1 MKSVGA
7 CSRVAAGG
15 HRQFPVTGPLGRLH
29 PALLIWLF
37 LGLSQASFGQ
47 DSNGF
52 QPPPTN
58 LLRPTPIEPGL
69 SAPTAGG
76 LPPSAVVPA
85 AVAAAPAG
93 SQPQPPLPTSAA
105 QPGDSGT
112 TVSDSGSPDSA
123 SLPTS
128 EQLSALALNLAADT
142 ELEDAVRQPLLD
154 SVAAMQAELQS
165 RAELI
170 KRLSDRQAAIDAAP
184 SVLAELRRLQQEPAA
199 RKSRLP
205 TEGTGFLS
213 LERLQELQRESE
225 TQWRSY
231 EEERRRIEERIGR
244 RETRRREIPQQ
255 LANEREQLGQL
266 TAELAAA
273 ATDTS
278 PPLQRELR
286 SWQLKIRRQLAEDRL
301 RSLEVELRQIE
312 AEAELLP
319 LKREF
324 AQADER
330 FWLSEL
336 NRATELLRGRQ
347 DFILRQRRREMEQ
360 MVQRLP
366 PELQPSGQALVDRLT
381 SWQEIAR
388 SQAEVQ
394 QKISLARSQ
403 LDVLE
408 RRYETMVD
416 RLDSIGS
423 GFTSLLNSML
433 RQQRLELQ
441 SDPEWDAYALRA
453 QIRSYQRQM
462 REVEATLLDVSL
474 RQSQLSSKIDPDVS
488 PEPYTEQDL
497 WIQENRLLTEF
508 QVQANR
514 YFNDLFELATIKQ
527 NKFSLLRQYMDLIDK
542 HILWARSTDLFG
554 WSDIKLSRDAL
565 EWLLRY
571 SHFQALSDLL
581 VQDLL
586 GYPWFWLSLAM
597 LITLMLWVGTRVRR
611 HIANLGQQVSRTN
624 YLEYLPTPI
633 TLLLSLLLALP
644 LPLVC
649 LAFAWRLSSVPEGDS
664 GFLSGLSQGLGRVAF
679 FIYPLEAL
687 RQICRPLGLAERHFG
702 WAEQNTRLLRNWIKL
717 LIRAASPLVLVVS
730 IFYGAGQEAFGN
742 SLGRLLFIVNMLLL
756 ALVGYRLLHPQR
768 GILTAYLNQY
778 PGGWLDRLRYVWF
791 GLLLIVPI
799 GLAIL
804 SLSGFHYTARRLAI
818 ANFQSLALLLAL
830 YIAYRMAKR
839 YLLLNRRRILRA
851 QARARL
857 EESMREGAAEGDALP
872 IVETEVDLAEVNAQT
887 MRLLNSLTL
896 VAAALALYV
905 SWASLLPAA
914 TALNEIRIWPIGA
927 ASANIENPITLQM
940 LLLAVPVFFLTF
952 AAARNIPGLLEVT
965 LLQNLPLDNATR
977 YAVSTLSRYAILL
990 FGLLMTSQLLGLRW
1004 DNVQWLVAALG
1015 VGLGFGLQEIFGNFV
1030 SGIILLFE
1038 QPIRVGDVI
1047 TLGGTTGKVAK
1058 IRMRATTVVNWD
1070 RQELIIPNKELITGQ
1085 LLNWTLSD
1093 NSSRLVINV
1102 GVAYGTDTERACQ
1115 IIRDICQANPN
1126 VLADPAP
1133 RVVFEKFGAS
1143 SLDLLCL
1150 CFVATLD
1157 VRLQTLHELQTAI
1170 HQQFASAGIEIP
1182 YPQRDLHVR
1191 SWPPTWPAGGSSG
1204 PLDPGS
1210 KQAEPPPATA
1220 LQATALQTTALQTTA
1235 LPATAPGS
1243 GSGAASPTRPLGDRP
1258 GAEGAQPEGGRG
1270 WPGR

>member
-7 CSRVAAGG
+7 LLRAATGC
-15 HRQFPVTGPLGRLH
+15 HRRFPASSQLFGLH
-29 PALLIWLF
+29 RSSWLWVLI
-37 LGLSQASFGQ
+37 GLSQAVYAQ
-47 DSNGF
+47 DGTGF

-58 LLRPTPIEPGL
+58 LLRPPLTAPG
-69 SAPTAGG
+69 AGDPNLG
-76 LPPSAVVPA
+76 NVPA
-85 AVAAAPAG
+85 FPSPPAGVPASPEASPPPTTEPAAATSQSGAG
-93 SQPQPPLPTSAA
+93 ATADESDSSDAARLPT
-105 QPGDSGT
+105 P
-112 TVSDSGSPDSA
+112 
-123 SLPTS
+123 

-142 ELEDAVRQPLLD
+142 ELEESLRQPLLD
-154 SVAAMQAELQS
+154 AVAAMQADLQS
-165 RAELI
+165 RVDLV
-170 KRLSDRQAAIDAAP
+170 KRVADRQGAIDAAP
-184 SVLAELRRLQQEPAA
+184 SVLAELRRLQQEPVA

-205 TEGTGFLS
+205 AEGTGFLS

-231 EEERRRIEERIGR
+231 EEERRRLEERIAR
-244 RETRRREIPQQ
+244 RETRRRDIPQQ
-255 LANEREQLGQL
+255 LANEREQVAQL
-266 TAELAAA
+266 TAELAGLAG
-273 ATDTS
+273 DTG
-278 PPLQRELR
+278 PLLQRELR
-286 SWQLKIRRQLAEDRL
+286 SWQLQIRRQLAEDRL

-312 AEAELLP
+312 AEAEVLP
-319 LKREF
+319 LKRES
-324 AQADER
+324 ALADER
-330 FWLSEL
+330 FWQSEF

-360 MVQRLP
+360 MVERLP
-366 PELQPSGQALVDRLT
+366 PELQSSGQALVDRLS

-388 SQAEVQ
+388 AQAEVQ
-394 QKISLARSQ
+394 QKISQARSQ

-408 RRYETMVD
+408 RRYQTMVD

-441 SDPEWDAYALRA
+441 SDPEWDAYALRS

-474 RQSQLSSKIDPDVS
+474 RQSQLSSKIDSGSS

-554 WSDIKLSRDAL
+554 WNDIKLSREAL

-571 SHFQALSDLL
+571 SHVQALTDLL
-581 VQDLL
+581 AQDLR
-586 GYPWFWLSLAM
+586 GYPWVWLVLAL
-597 LITLMLWVGTRVRR
+597 LIALLLWAGTRMRR
-611 HIANLGQQVSRTN
+611 HIANLGQRVNRTN

-644 LPLVC
+644 LPLLC

-664 GFLSGLSQGLGRVAF
+664 GFLSGLSQGLGRIAF

-702 WAEQNTRLLRNWIKL
+702 WAEDNTRLLRNWIKL
-717 LIRAASPLVLVVS
+717 LIRAASPLVLVVAVL
-730 IFYGAGQEAFGN
+730 YGAGQEAFGN
-742 SLGRLLFIVNMLLL
+742 SLGRMLFIVMMLLL
-756 ALVGYRLLHPQR
+756 AFVGYRLLHPQH

-791 GLLLIVPI
+791 GLLLFVPL
-799 GLAIL
+799 GLALL
-804 SLSGFHYTARRLAI
+804 SLGGFHYTARRLAI
-818 ANFQSLALLLAL
+818 ANFQSLALLLGL
-830 YIAYRMAKR
+830 YVAYRMAKR

-857 EESMREGAAEGDALP
+857 EESMREDPSAGDALP

-896 VAAALALYV
+896 VGAALALYV

-914 TALNEIRIWPIGA
+914 AALNEIRIWPIGA
-927 ASANIENPITLQM
+927 AGANIENPLTLQM

-977 YAVSTLSRYAILL
+977 YAIASLSRYAILL
-990 FGLLMTSQLLGLRW
+990 IGLLMTSQLLGLRW

-1093 NSSRLVINV
+1093 NSTRLVINV
-1102 GVAYGTDTERACQ
+1102 RVAYGTDTEQACQ
-1115 IIRDICQANPN
+1115 MIRDICQANPN

-1150 CFVATLD
+1150 CFVSTLD

-1170 HQQFASAGIEIP
+1170 HNRFQSSGIEIP
-1182 YPQRDLHVR
+1182 FPQRDLHVR
-1191 SWPPTWPAGGSSG
+1191 SWPTAWPAAGGWGSLAPAGPLAGTPRTEGTTSIPNEGRMPPPSSG
-1204 PLDPGS
+1204 LPGS
-1210 KQAEPPPATA
+1210 ERAE
-1220 LQATALQTTALQTTA
+1220 
-1235 LPATAPGS
+1235 
-1243 GSGAASPTRPLGDRP
+1243 
-1258 GAEGAQPEGGRG
+1258 PEGGRG
-1270 WPGR
+1270 WADR

>member
-1 MKSVGA
+1 MMSVGA
-7 CSRVAAGG
+7 LWPAVAGCQRRFSAAGE
-15 HRQFPVTGPLGRLH
+15 LCRLRRW
-29 PALLIWLF
+29 AAVWLLIC
-37 LGLSQASFGQ
+37 LSPTGYGQ
-47 DSNGF
+47 EGQGF

-58 LLRPTPIEPGL
+58 LLRPT
-69 SAPTAGG
+69 SA
-76 LPPSAVVPA
+76 LPA
-85 AVAAAPAG
+85 ASEPNLGNQPTSLAPPAAQAAQGDAG
-93 SQPQPPLPTSAA
+93 AGASQSDSADTARLPT
-105 QPGDSGT
+105 P
-112 TVSDSGSPDSA
+112 
-123 SLPTS
+123 

-142 ELEDAVRQPLLD
+142 ELDDGLRQSLLDAV
-154 SVAAMQAELQS
+154 AALQGELQS
-165 RAELI
+165 RVDVV
-170 KRLSDRQAAIDAAP
+170 KRIADRQAAIDSAP
-184 SVLAELRRLQQEPAA
+184 SVLTELRRLQQEPAT

-205 TEGTGFLS
+205 AEATGFLS

-255 LANEREQLGQL
+255 LASEREQLAQL
-266 TAELAAA
+266 TAELSAL
-273 ATDTS
+273 ATDTG

-286 SWQLKIRRQLAEDRL
+286 SWQLQIRRQLAEDRL
-301 RSLEVELRQIE
+301 RSLDVELRQIE
-312 AEAELLP
+312 AEAEVLP

-324 AQADER
+324 ALADER
-330 FWLSEL
+330 FWQSEF

-366 PELQPSGQALVDRLT
+366 PELQSSGQALVDRLT

-441 SDPEWDAYALRA
+441 SDPEWDAYALRS

-462 REVEATLLDVSL
+462 REVETTLLDVSL
-474 RQSQLSSKIDPDVS
+474 RQSQLSNKIDSEVS

-497 WIQENRLLTEF
+497 WIQENRLLAEF

-514 YFNDLFELATIKQ
+514 YFNELFELATIKQ

-554 WSDIKLSRDAL
+554 WSDIKLSREAL
-565 EWLLRY
+565 DWLLRY
-571 SHFQALSDLL
+571 SHFEALSDLL
-581 VQDLL
+581 MQDLL
-586 GYPWFWLSLAM
+586 GYPWFWFSLAL
-597 LITLMLWVGTRVRR
+597 LIALLMWMGTRVRR
-611 HIANLGQQVSRTN
+611 HVADLGQQVSRTN
-624 YLEYLPTPI
+624 YLDYLPTPV

-664 GFLSGLSQGLGRVAF
+664 GFLSGLSQGLGRIAF

-702 WAEQNTRLLRNWIKL
+702 WAEENTRLLRNWIKL
-717 LIRAASPLVLVVS
+717 LIRAASPLVLVMS

-742 SLGRLLFIVNMLLL
+742 SLGRILFIAMMLLL
-756 ALVGYRLLHPQR
+756 AFVGYRLLHPQR

-778 PGGWLDRLRYVWF
+778 PGGWLDRLRFVWF
-791 GLLLIVPI
+791 GLLLFVPL
-799 GLAIL
+799 GLALL

-818 ANFQSLALLLAL
+818 ANYQSLALLLGL

-857 EESMREGAAEGDALP
+857 EESMREDQSEGDALP
-872 IVETEVDLAEVNAQT
+872 IVETAVDLAEVNAQT

-914 TALNEIRIWPIGA
+914 TALNEVRVWPIGA
-927 ASANIENPITLQM
+927 ASASIENPITLQM
-940 LLLAVPVFFLTF
+940 LLLAIPVFFLTF

-977 YAVSTLSRYAILL
+977 YAISTLSRYAILL
-990 FGLLMTSQLLGLRW
+990 VGLLMTSQLLGLRW

-1093 NSSRLVINV
+1093 NSTRLVINV

-1115 IIRDICQANPN
+1115 MIRDICQANPN

-1133 RVVFEKFGAS
+1133 RAVFEKFGAS

-1150 CFVATLD
+1150 CFVSTLD

-1170 HQQFASAGIEIP
+1170 HSQFLSAGIEIP
-1182 YPQRDLHVR
+1182 FPQRDLHVR
-1191 SWPPTWPAGGSSG
+1191 TWSAAWPATGSWGTAPPAGSQPGLPPRGDQPATPTAGTLTRPPTE
-1204 PLDPGS
+1204 L
-1210 KQAEPPPATA
+1210 
-1220 LQATALQTTALQTTA
+1220 
-1235 LPATAPGS
+1235 
-1243 GSGAASPTRPLGDRP
+1243 P
-1258 GAEGAQPEGGRG
+1258 GAERTEAEGGRG
-1270 WPGR
+1270 WPDR